1 MLKERDLEIWPVEGK
16 TRISGLQ
23 MLERQG
29 FLRISDKKYYLSDII
44 RQGVRYKVGATPKVL
59 SLLIK

>member
-1 MLKERDLEIWPVEGK
+1 
-16 TRISGLQ
+16 

-29 FLRISDKKYYLSDII
+29 FLRISDKKYYLSEII